1 MIDKDFKMR
10 IKNEDL
16 KNYIGEKICLESW
29 GIGVHAVLKYVG
41 KRWLVYDLWDYDSC
55 GIFWYKE
62 TIFCRKNDDEWYLF
76 EELKIKE
83 EPKKTVRRWLWDYST
98 ETRRHLGTTWL
109 TENEAKEYWGDVPV
123 RKTTLNGQEVY
134 RDFEE

>member
-76 EELKIKE
+76 EELKIKKSQ
-83 EPKKTVRRWLWDYST
+83 KKQLGVGYGITVQKLDGIL
-98 ETRRHLGTTWL
+98 ELLG
-109 TENEAKEYWGDVPV
+109 
-123 RKTTLNGQEVY
+123 
-134 RDFEE
+134 